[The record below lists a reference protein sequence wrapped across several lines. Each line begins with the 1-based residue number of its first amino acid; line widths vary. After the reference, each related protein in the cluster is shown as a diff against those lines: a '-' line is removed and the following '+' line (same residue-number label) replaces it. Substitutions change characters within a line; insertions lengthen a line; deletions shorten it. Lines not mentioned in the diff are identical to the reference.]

1 MSCRA
6 TTRGVPPSAADA
18 LHGLV
23 DLRGIRPADP
33 TADAVGGALA
43 DRLAVDVHAAHP
55 RLRGEGHEDGVRHL
69 VDFPAADAVLLLG
82 QDHDAA
88 SFGRFVGQAG
98 KLRGLGQ
105 FLGID
110 AGGGDEFRRLAV
122 AHGDRAGLVQQQ
134 HVHVAGGLHR
144 AAAHG
149 QHVLLDHAVDAGDA
163 DGREQPADRRRNQAH
178 QQRNQHRDR
187 EGQADLFIGRAVA
200 QVGVREDPERQHR
213 DDDRQEDDR
222 QRREQDR
229 QGDFVGR
236 LLPLGPFDQFDH
248 AVHERLAGVGGHAD
262 RDLVGEHL
270 GAAGDG
276 RAVAAGFADHGGRF
290 AGDGRFVDRGGAFDD
305 LAVGG
310 DQLAGRDD
318 EHVALAERFGIAP
331 GERCRR
337 GSAAWR
343 GSWCG
348 FGAAFRPGPCRGP
361 RPWPR
366 RSWRRSR

>member
-1 MSCRA
+1 M
-6 TTRGVPPSAADA
+6 
-18 LHGLV
+18 
-23 DLRGIRPADP
+23 
-33 TADAVGGALA
+33 
-43 DRLAVDVHAAHP
+43 AVDIHAAHP

-69 VDFPAADAVLLLG
+69 VDFPAADAVPLLG

-88 SFGRFVGQAG
+88 PFRRFVRQAG

-110 AGGGDEFRRLAV
+110 AGGRDEFRRLAV
-122 AHGDRAGLVQQQ
+122 AHRDRAGLVQQQ
-134 HVHVAGGLHR
+134 HVDVAGGLHR

-149 QHVLLDHAVDAGDA
+149 QHVLLHHAVDAGDA
-163 DGREQPADRRRNQAH
+163 DGREQSADRGRNQAD
-178 QQRNQHRDR
+178 QQRNQDRDR
-187 EGQADLFIGRAVA
+187 EGQADLLDSAGTVGEI
-200 QVGVREDPERQHR
+200 GVREKSERQHR

-229 QGDFVGR
+229 ERDFVGR
-236 LLPLGPFDQFDH
+236 PLAFGPFDQFDH

-276 RAVAAGFADHGGRF
+276 RAVAAGLADHGGRF

-310 DQLAGRDD
+310 NHLADRHD
-318 EHVALAERFGIAP
+318 EHVAFPQRFRFPPDERAVRIAPLGTGLGAAPAERFGLGLA
-331 GERCRR
+331 
-337 GSAAWR
+337 
-343 GSWCG
+343 
-348 FGAAFRPGPCRGP
+348 AAFGHGLGKVREDHREPQPDGDLQDERALPNA
-361 RPWPR
+361 W
-366 RSWRRSR
+366 